1 MNSES
6 GFPVILADIGG
17 TNARFGL
24 LHDCAGALE
33 LFEPVKTA
41 DHVNLQSAI
50 EEIVLSKAD
59 IKPKR
64 LVVGFA
70 GPVTGEQYHL
80 TNADIAINPK
90 EIIADLN
97 LQSAEFMNDFPAQ
110 ALGVLAIEPD
120 QMRKIGGGEIKPK
133 APRIVLGPGTSFGI
147 ATIIETKAGLTILPA
162 EGACADLGLGTGLN
176 HQRELQ
182 IQKHLKKLNAR
193 QTIESIICGPGL
205 ENLHQAICHCD
216 EKAEGFVKLSAAEIS
231 KAAQDGNNAAAKEAV
246 NLFGSLLGRVAG
258 NLAMNIMAFGGVY
271 ISGGMASKMV
281 KSIADSDFR
290 REFENKA
297 PHEDLAKLVPTYFV
311 NRELAALDG
320 LAHYVRNRE
329 QYDLSQASVEY
340 FAN

>member
-1 MNSES
+1 MSSES

-24 LHDCAGALE
+24 IQGRTCELE

-41 DHVNLQSAI
+41 NYADLQSAI
-50 EEIVLSKAD
+50 EDCVLINTAVE
-59 IKPKR
+59 PKR

-80 TNADIAINPK
+80 TNSDISIKPK

-97 LQSAEFMNDFPAQ
+97 LLTAEFMNDFPAQ
-110 ALGVLAIEPD
+110 ALGVLAIDRE
-120 QMRKIGGGEIKPK
+120 QMRKIGGGEVKPK

-147 ATIIETKAGLTILPA
+147 ATIVETKTGLTILPA
-162 EGACADLGLGTGLN
+162 EGACADLGLGTGVN

-182 IQKHLKKLNAR
+182 IQKYLKKLNAR
-193 QTIESIICGPGL
+193 QTIESMICGPGL
-205 ENLHQAICHCD
+205 ENLYQAICHCD
-216 EKAEGFVKLSAAEIS
+216 EKAEGFVKLSASEIS
-231 KAAQDGNNAAAKEAV
+231 TAAQDGNNAAAKEAV

-258 NLAMNIMAFGGVY
+258 NLAMNIMTFGGVY
-271 ISGGMASKMV
+271 ICGGMASKMLA
-281 KSIADSDFR
+281 SIADSDFR

-297 PHEDLAKLVPTYFV
+297 PHEELAKLIPTFFV

>member
-1 MNSES
+1 M
-6 GFPVILADIGG
+6 ADIGG

-24 LHDCAGALE
+24 LRKSNVELE
-33 LFEPVKTA
+33 LFEPVTTA
-41 DHVNLQSAI
+41 DYANLQSAI
-50 EEIVLSKAD
+50 EECVLANTD
-59 IKPKR
+59 AKPKR
-64 LVVGFA
+64 LIVGFA

-97 LQSAEFMNDFPAQ
+97 LQTAEFMNDFPAQ
-110 ALGVLAIEPD
+110 ALGVLAIDRD
-120 QMRKIGGGEIKPK
+120 QMHKIGGGEVKPK

-147 ATIIETKAGLTILPA
+147 ATIVETKTGLTILPA

-193 QTIESIICGPGL
+193 QTIESMICGPGL
-205 ENLHQAICHCD
+205 ENLYQAICHCD
-216 EKAEGFVKLSAAEIS
+216 KNAKDLIKLSAAEIS
-231 KAAQDGNNAAAKEAV
+231 IAAQDGNNAAAIEAV
-246 NLFGSLLGRVAG
+246 NMFGSLLGRVAG

-271 ISGGMASKMV
+271 ISGGMASKMLQ
-281 KSIADSDFR
+281 SIADSDFR

-297 PHEDLAKLVPTYFV
+297 PHAALAKLIPTYFV

-340 FAN
+340 IAS